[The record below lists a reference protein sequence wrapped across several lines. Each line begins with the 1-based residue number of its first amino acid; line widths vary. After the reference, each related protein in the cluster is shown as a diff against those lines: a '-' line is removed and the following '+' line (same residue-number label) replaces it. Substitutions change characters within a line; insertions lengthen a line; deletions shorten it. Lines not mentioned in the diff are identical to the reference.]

1 MRDRLS
7 RSKKQPGQGD
17 RQGECSEGGGM
28 EERRGGREE
37 ERECRTE
44 RERERG

>member
-1 MRDRLS
+1 MSDRLS
-7 RSKKQPGQGD
+7 GSKKQPGQGD
-17 RQGECSEGGGM
+17 RQGECSEGGM